1 MSILALIFNIL
12 NYTIIRQSTIAIKLK
27 IDMDNRIALPE
38 LMYLSPTTREKAVT
52 VAQELLRTNNIS
64 PREAVSKAILIA
76 KNWAVKNVNRRVWKK
91 LKSFEKEMI

>member
-91 LKSFEKEMI
+91 LKSFEKEII

>member
-1 MSILALIFNIL
+1 
-12 NYTIIRQSTIAIKLK
+12 
-27 IDMDNRIALPE
+27 MDTRIALPE

-52 VAQELLRTNNIS
+52 IAQELLRSQNNLS

-91 LKSFEKEMI
+91 LKSFENEMI